1 MKKQLMFVVSLAFVF
16 ILAACGSTED
26 NDQAKETTT
35 WDKVQEEGE
44 IVVGT
49 SGTLVAT
56 SYYPKDSDELSGYD
70 VEVMRAIGEKLGV
83 DVKFQEMGFD
93 AIFAAMNSGRI
104 DAGINDIEVTDKR
117 EEKYAFTTPYKYSYT
132 TLVVREDGLSGIE
145 TLEDL
150 EGKKAG
156 GAATSVFSDIARHYD
171 AEVITYDN
179 ATNDVYLRDVDNGRT
194 DVIIN
199 DYYLSKLGINAFPQF
214 DLVLHPEIKVHPTKQ
229 AILLEQEDSE
239 LQKKMNEALTELRED
254 GTLTELSKKFFLGE
268 DASKKPEGEIT
279 KIEGIES

>member
-16 ILAACGSTED
+16 ILAACGSSEG
-26 NDQAKETTT
+26 NEKEKETTT

-56 SYYPKDSDELSGYD
+56 SYYPKDSDKLSGYD

-93 AIFAAMNSGRI
+93 ALFAAMNSGRI
-104 DAGINDIEVTDKR
+104 DAAINDIEVTDKR

-145 TLEDL
+145 TLDDL
-150 EGKKAG
+150 EGKRAG

-171 AEVITYDN
+171 AEVVTYDN
-179 ATNDVYLRDVDNGRT
+179 ATNDVYLRDVDRGET

-214 DLVLHPEIKVHPTKQ
+214 DLVLHPDIKVHPTKQ
-229 AILLEQEDSE
+229 AILLEQEDTE
-239 LQKKMNEALTELRED
+239 IQKKMNEALEELRED

-268 DASKKPEGEIT
+268 DASKQPEGEIT
-279 KIEGIES
+279 EIEGLDS

>member
-16 ILAACGSTED
+16 ILAACGSTD
-26 NDQAKETTT
+26 GDDQAKETTT

-56 SYYPKDSDELSGYD
+56 SYYPKDSDKLSGYD

-93 AIFAAMNSGRI
+93 ALFAAMNSGRI
-104 DAGINDIEVTDKR
+104 DAAINDIEVTDKR
-117 EEKYAFTTPYKYSYT
+117 KEKYAFTTPYKYSYT

-145 TLEDL
+145 TLDDL

-214 DLVLHPEIKVHPTKQ
+214 DLVLHPDIKVHPTKQ

-239 LQKKMNEALTELRED
+239 LQKKMNEALKELQED

-268 DASKKPEGEIT
+268 DASKQPEGEIT
-279 KIEGIES
+279 EIEGIES